1 MLSNE
6 EKKVLKHQLHSI
18 QGQVTAIDKMI
29 DEDRDAEEIYI
40 QFKAVEGIVD
50 KALYGILDDLF
61 RKNFAEALVKTL
73 EACPGD
79 CPDCDKLEIL
89 KKQFGTMDLK
99 EVFKQ
104 LTRLNES
111 QKIA

>member
-61 RKNFAEALVKTL
+61 RKNLAETLVKGL

-79 CPDCDKLEIL
+79 CADCDRLEIL
-89 KKQFGTMDLK
+89 KQQFGTMDLK

-104 LTRLNES
+104 LTRLNET
-111 QKIA
+111 QKFD

>member
-6 EKKVLKHQLHSI
+6 EKKVLKHQLNSI
-18 QGQVTAIDKMI
+18 QGQITAISNMI
-29 DEDRDAEEIYI
+29 DEDRNAEDIYI

-61 RKNFAEALVKTL
+61 RKNFAEALVKGI

-79 CPDCDKLEIL
+79 CEDCDRLEIL
-89 KKQFGTMDLK
+89 KNQFSKMDLK

-104 LTRLNES
+104 LTRLNET
-111 QKIA
+111 QKID